1 MRGVRTIGIRGG
13 RSVELGETDR
23 VDVGWWE
30 ERGKG
35 KGWLG
40 EGGGWC
46 RYLAIRLSG
55 ASKAR
60 RASFFSFSFSSSR
73 GIDTP
78 SRVLAT
84 VLGVHIVG
92 FGKANKL
99 GYFEKMICVPVKC
112 IALSGFGFGAAW
124 LG

>member
-1 MRGVRTIGIRGG
+1 MRTIGIRGG
-13 RSVELGETDR
+13 RLVELGETDGVEVR
-23 VDVGWWE
+23 WWE

-55 ASKAR
+55 ASEAR

-92 FGKANKL
+92 LGKANKL
-99 GYFEKMICVPVKC
+99 GIYIRIKNSDIRCSV
-112 IALSGFGFGAAW
+112 I
-124 LG
+124 